1 MSLSLSLSLSFH
13 RHPSG
18 HPMAQS
24 PYLLF
29 VCLISSLSRLLCCLL
44 CCCCCNIITHTLCI
58 YIYAYLYIYICI
70 HINYL
75 YIYMYTHIH
84 PSMQWVAAMAR
95 ALKKRNRPL
104 AWITGCRL
112 AVMGHWEQSCWHF
125 FHPAQS
131 AGLIA
136 CDKWKGCPWE
146 KSL

>member
-58 YIYAYLYIYICI
+58 YIYMHTYIYI
-70 HINYL
+70 
-75 YIYMYTHIH
+75 YIYMYTHKLFIYIYVYTHTSIH
-84 PSMQWVAAMAR
+84 AVSSSNGKSTQEAESASRMDCRMQACCDG
-95 ALKKRNRPL
+95 PL
-104 AWITGCRL
+104 G
-112 AVMGHWEQSCWHF
+112 AVMLALLPSCAVRWAH
-125 FHPAQS
+125 
-131 AGLIA
+131 
-136 CDKWKGCPWE
+136 CV
-146 KSL
+146 